1 MNKAELVKNLSKTSK
16 LTQKECG
23 NCLNALMQI
32 VTNTLKQGDNINLIG
47 FGKFQ
52 VKNKN
57 ARKAFNPQ
65 TKSEITLPASKL
77 PYFKPAKNLKQAIF

>member
-16 LTQKECG
+16 LTQKDCT

-32 VTNTLKQGDNINLIG
+32 VTNTLKCGDNVNLIG

-57 ARKAFNPQ
+57 SRKAFNPQ
-65 TKSEITLPASKL
+65 TKKEVVLPATKS

>member
-1 MNKAELVKNLSKTSK
+1 MNKAELVKNLSKESR
-16 LTQKECG
+16 LTQKDCG
-23 NCLNALMQI
+23 NCLNALMEI
-32 VTNTLKQGDNINLIG
+32 VKSTLKNGDNVNLIG

-65 TKSEITLPASKL
+65 TKKEFVLPASKM